1 MSESEGHRSRGR
13 GRADPITRGENES
26 GSGVR
31 CEPGSHWS
39 VQVFSSSDWSTDQE
53 GDEVCRR
60 INEIHLL
67 SRAPAPAVV
76 RRDARSTERVI
87 AVGFFGLID
96 KSTVGRRKLLVII
109 PRLSCYRE
117 WRI

>member
-1 MSESEGHRSRGR
+1 MSQ
-13 GRADPITRGENES
+13 ES
-26 GSGVR
+26 GASLALIGQIR
-31 CEPGSHWS
+31 CFPPLIGPKRPGA
-39 VQVFSSSDWSTDQE
+39 
-53 GDEVCRR
+53 GEVCRR

-76 RRDARSTERVI
+76 RREARSTGRVI

-96 KSTVGRRKLLVII
+96 NSTVGRRKLLVII
-109 PRLSCYRE
+109 PRLSRYRK